1 MALEAHEGA
10 PYLALLR
17 GLLSV
22 ARPSSLFPDAAKL
35 RDWLGLLGRPLPRGA
50 RLVFLVHPGAGFPAR
65 STLSRLL
72 RLQFVAR
79 DFFTTQRLRPDP
91 TAREFSQALAAA
103 SLPPISSL
111 EARLVSR
118 ARGAD
123 RFVLVYDRLDALT
136 GCPVRFTLWL
146 DQHRGKL
153 LTLKRGDLAAAS
165 TRLVR
170 EVAFAC
176 EDTAELALTELRALD
191 GLTVT
196 EVVRGQLGPLVTPL
210 LPAPPRAAADAK
222 ALRGVLPG
230 EGAVGVLS
238 LALERAGESVTADS
252 AQDPWTP
259 LDTSEEVAA
268 ERASLGIH
276 VSLERR
282 LVCSPALEPAL
293 RALIAATNRRVLLRS
308 T

>member
-1 MALEAHEGA
+1 M
-10 PYLALLR
+10 R
-17 GLLSV
+17 GLLAV
-22 ARPSSLFPDAAKL
+22 ARPSALFPDAAKL

-50 RLVFLVHPGAGFPAR
+50 RLTFLVHPGSGFPAR

-79 DFFTTQRLRPDP
+79 DFFTAQRLRPDP
-91 TAREFSQALAAA
+91 TAREFSQALVAA
-103 SLPPISSL
+103 SLPPVSHL

-118 ARGAD
+118 ARGVD
-123 RFVLVYDRLDALT
+123 RFQLVYDRLDAVS
-136 GCPVRFTLWL
+136 GCPVRFTVWL
-146 DQHRGKL
+146 EQRKGRL
-153 LTLKRGDLAAAS
+153 LTLKRGDLAAPS

-176 EDTAELALTELRALD
+176 EAGAELALTALRALD
-191 GLTVT
+191 GLAVS
-196 EVVRGQLGPLVTPL
+196 EVVRAQLGPLVTPL
-210 LPAPPRAAADAK
+210 LPAPQRAAADAR
-222 ALRGVLPG
+222 ALRSALPG
-230 EGAVGVLS
+230 AGPVGALS

-259 LDTSEEVAA
+259 LDTSEEAAA
-268 ERASLGIH
+268 ERGSQGFH

-282 LVCSPALEPAL
+282 LVCSPPLEAPL
-293 RALIAATNRRVLLRS
+293 RALVAATNRRVLLRS